1 MIHFMSEPEIGS
13 YKQKIYIY
21 IILLTA
27 KQSKTFDC
35 KCVQLYNNKNL
46 HFFIFVKEKK
56 EFDSSNNTCTTKEPS
71 HSLMKS
77 LKFWFGNLLLW
88 SGTVR

>member
-1 MIHFMSEPEIGS
+1 MIHFMSEPEIGP
-13 YKQKIYIY
+13 YKPKKIYIY

-56 EFDSSNNTCTTKEPS
+56 DLIAATI
-71 HSLMKS
+71 HVL
-77 LKFWFGNLLLW
+77 LKNLHI
-88 SGTVR
+88 V